1 MRGFRNYDK
10 QELFNY
16 IDRLSIQ
23 KENGQII
30 TKYGGRV
37 IKVANVSER
46 YEIFDIVKYLKDKIE
61 MIEENFAISKYNLT
75 IKGGRQTLELLSDV
89 VEIGGVDFHK
99 SFYIVNSTDKS
110 RRLSFNIGLRSGSR
124 NFYMV
129 GINNASL
136 VKKHL
141 KGVTQAAEEASKF
154 DGESFNEQVE
164 AIQNLVGHRVQ
175 FSKIRQIILG
185 DSEDIP
191 KINHRKFDAF
201 KNSIRYANTGGFI
214 LDDNQKRFMMRHS
227 ENIKDV
233 PREIDFYIDAFW
245 AFQMYLRLFNREDA
259 HIVKNETER
268 IMKITQWS
276 VRNSVLESLGI

>member
-164 AIQNLVGHRVQ
+164 AI
-175 FSKIRQIILG
+175 
-185 DSEDIP
+185 
-191 KINHRKFDAF
+191 
-201 KNSIRYANTGGFI
+201 
-214 LDDNQKRFMMRHS
+214 
-227 ENIKDV
+227 
-233 PREIDFYIDAFW
+233 
-245 AFQMYLRLFNREDA
+245 
-259 HIVKNETER
+259 
-268 IMKITQWS
+268 
-276 VRNSVLESLGI
+276 

>member
-16 IDRLSIQ
+16 IDRLSIEKQ
-23 KENGQII
+23 NGQII
-30 TKYGGRV
+30 TKYNDHI
-37 IKVANVSER
+37 IKVANVSNR
-46 YEIFDIVKYLKDKIE
+46 YEIFDIGKYLKDKIE
-61 MIEENFAISKYNLT
+61 MIEENFTISKYDLV
-75 IKGGRQTLELLSDV
+75 IKGGKQTLELLSDV

-129 GINNASL
+129 GLNNASL
-136 VKKHL
+136 IKKHL

-154 DGESFNEQVE
+154 DGESFNEQVD

-201 KNSIRYANTGGFI
+201 KNSIRYANSGGFTLNDI
-214 LDDNQKRFMMRHS
+214 QKRFMMRYS
-227 ENIKDV
+227 ENINDI
-233 PREIDFYIDAFW
+233 PNDIDFYIDAFW

-259 HIVKNETER
+259 HIVKKETER

-276 VRNSVLESLGI
+276 IRNSVLESLGI